1 MSKKTLEDRVVD
13 QYIKDQEARKEV
25 WKDIVIDGEKTHY
38 MISSHGRVLNS
49 NSGYINEGNPDKDGY
64 LMIHIMTP
72 SRNKHIAVHRLVAL
86 MFIENPENKEH
97 VNHIDGV
104 KINNHVE
111 NLEWATPK
119 ENIAHSIANGLTQQR
134 GEDNAKATH
143 TEEQARAVCKM
154 LEDYHNTPRKIAE
167 ELGVD
172 ESFVD
177 GIKNGSRWIHIS
189 KEYNIDKRNLRL
201 GENNVKAKYS
211 DELARKVCEMLAEG
225 KYYTNDIVEKLGV
238 SKGFVDFIYSGRIR
252 KDISSNYTFPPR
264 LPKRQNEV
272 TKVILEYLNQGLTT
286 KEILPKVIDYFPP
299 DTDKNKIRMAISSAR
314 SHYLGKAA

>member
-1 MSKKTLEDRVVD
+1 MAKKKLEDKLVD
-13 QYIKDQEARKEV
+13 QYIRDQEAKKEV
-25 WKDIVIDGEKTHY
+25 WRDIILDGEKSHY
-38 MISSHGRVLNS
+38 MISSHGRVMNS
-49 NSGYINEGNPDKDGY
+49 DTNNFLKSFPDKDGY
-64 LMIHIMTP
+64 LKIHIKTF
-72 SRNKHIAVHRLVAL
+72 SKDHHIGVHRLVAL

-97 VNHIDGV
+97 VNHKDGV
-104 KINNHVE
+104 KTNNHVE

-134 GEDNAKATH
+134 GEDNARAVY

-177 GIKNGSRWIHIS
+177 GIKNGSRWVHIS

-225 KYYTNDIVEKLGV
+225 KYYTSDIVEKLGV
-238 SKGFVDFIYSGRIR
+238 TKSFVDAIYEGYIR

-272 TKVILEYLNQGLTT
+272 TKVILEYLNQGLIT